1 MSEKKWIK
9 LEELRESAM
18 RRAAEAMH
26 EIGEEEPGL
35 LDDAVSEFRSE
46 LAMLGLWLATL
57 VASLLAALAA
67 ILLSRREDD
76 ELRNI

>member
-1 MSEKKWIK
+1 
-9 LEELRESAM
+9 
-18 RRAAEAMH
+18 
-26 EIGEEEPGL
+26 
-35 LDDAVSEFRSE
+35 
-46 LAMLGLWLATL
+46 MLGLWLATL

>member
-1 MSEKKWIK
+1 M
-9 LEELRESAM
+9 
-18 RRAAEAMH
+18 AAA
-26 EIGEEEPGL
+26 
-35 LDDAVSEFRSE
+35 FRSE

-76 ELRNI
+76 ELPNI